1 MASCRVIRD
10 NLTAWID
17 GELSSRWD
25 DRVRTHLAA
34 CAACTTEADGL
45 RQSIELQ
52 HRMLS
57 QVTILPGFDP
67 APAWTRVQRALRAA
81 ARDTQD
87 TADAPGSWMA
97 VLRGW
102 FGHPLALAGA
112 AMAVGLILLL
122 AVAGGP
128 KAVLIPLGV
137 APPPVAVTSHPDL
150 FKDYSLI
157 QHLDA
162 LENFDTVESEPLDDD
177 QASFNG

>member
-1 MASCRVIRD
+1 MIMASCRVIRE

-25 DRVRTHLAA
+25 DRVRGHLAE

-45 RQSIELQ
+45 RKSIALQ
-52 HRMLS
+52 RRALS
-57 QVTILPGFDP
+57 QVTSLPGFDP
-67 APAWTRVQRALRAA
+67 APAWARVQRALRTAA
-81 ARDTQD
+81 ADTPETW
-87 TADAPGSWMA
+87 TAVVRA
-97 VLRGW
+97 W
-102 FGHPLALAGA
+102 FSRPLALAGA
-112 AMAVGLILLL
+112 AVAVGLILLL

-162 LENFDTVESEPLDDD
+162 LENYDTVESEPLDDD